1 MKGEIELTN
10 KDSAELLKQCNAGIK
25 MGVSSIDDVLDNI
38 KSEDLKNILTENK
51 EEHQNLGSRTHE
63 LLEKLGEEGKEPNPM
78 AKGMSWIKTNVMLSI
93 NDTDNMVA
101 DLITDG
107 CNMGVKSLNRYLN
120 QYKAADDESKK
131 LAKQLID
138 LEHQL
143 TIDIRPYL

>member
-1 MKGEIELTN
+1 MIN

-25 MGVSSIDDVLDNI
+25 MGVDSIDDVLGNI
-38 KSEDLKNILTENK
+38 KSEDLKNILSKNK
-51 EEHQNLGSRTHE
+51 EKHQDLGSRTHE
-63 LLEKLGEEGKEPNPM
+63 LLENMGEEGKEPNPM

-131 LAKQLID
+131 ITKQLID

>member
-1 MKGEIELTN
+1 M
-10 KDSAELLKQCNAGIK
+10 
-25 MGVSSIDDVLDNI
+25 
-38 KSEDLKNILTENK
+38 
-51 EEHQNLGSRTHE
+51 
-63 LLEKLGEEGKEPNPM
+63 GEEGKEPNPV

-120 QYKAADDESKK
+120 QYKAAGDEAKK
-131 LAKQLID
+131 ITKQLID